1 MMGMNKHEIKH
12 KHQTSITIDEETLLK
27 VKEKLRERTFRNQSH
42 LFEVAVQRLLE
53 RGEEK

>member
-1 MMGMNKHEIKH
+1 MKR

-42 LFEVAVQRLLE
+42 LFEVAVQKLL
-53 RGEEK
+53 GEGGEK